1 LLKHIKLAICS
12 KKAKDS
18 ALSGVLDQLQLKI
31 EELKMV
37 KIEEKEE
44 KENADSERLQEL
56 RLSYENSSK

>member
-1 LLKHIKLAICS
+1 
-12 KKAKDS
+12 
-18 ALSGVLDQLQLKI
+18 
-31 EELKMV
+31 MV